1 MGVLTIGTQALQA
14 NMLALQTAGNNIANV
29 NTPGYSTQK
38 VILSTV
44 QGQYA
49 GNGYVG
55 KGVAVETI
63 TRSFDA
69 FLTRQAALS
78 GSVAAGDTLR
88 ADYLKQIGSIFQGG
102 PEGLGAAIND
112 MMNAF
117 SDVASTPTDMTART
131 VLLTRVEEAARR
143 MRTEPLGLDD
153 LMSGLKQ
160 SLQDKVNDVNTLAQ
174 NIADVN
180 EQIARAL
187 GRGQPP
193 NDLLDRRDYLISSLN
208 KLVQTTQIPASD
220 GTIGVFVGGSQS
232 LVLGHTAAKI
242 VITGDEFQDP
252 QKSKIALM
260 RNGVI
265 SALDENTLG
274 GGEVPAL
281 LKVQNNDMNE
291 ARNLLGRITAAV
303 TTTLNQQHRLGIDLN
318 GNPGGDLLT
327 PIASTNAN
335 VLVPDFPV
343 NAGTNAIA
351 GALGITM
358 SIPKDLVPSDYE
370 INFATA
376 AAPPAPGTGTIQRKS
391 DGKVTAFEFTPGTPP
406 ARGTF
411 AFQTSTDP
419 ATGPFTGTTI
429 DGLSLDADTT
439 TDPGVGARFL
449 LKPYSTVT
457 SNVAREFST
466 PSALAVGNPLAVTL
480 TPTNKGSLA
489 VSSLMAK
496 TMPTTAAAP
505 IQDYTVQFTVTPA
518 GTFYDIIDT
527 TAPLPP
533 VVSGQPYTSGQA
545 ISYTPAGAP
554 GFSLTLTGA
563 PANNDTLTV
572 KQNPYATLSGGN
584 ATAMMNLR
592 DQVMFDGASM
602 SDGYAGLISQIG
614 IRSQSAN
621 YSAQVSSS
629 IAVNAEKNRAGVS
642 GVNLDEEAAKLL
654 QYQQAYQA
662 SAKMIQIS
670 QSIFDTLLQGM
681 GR

>member
-1 MGVLTIGTQALQA
+1 MGVLTVGTQALQA
-14 NMLALQTAGNNIANV
+14 NLLALQVAGNNIANV
-29 NTPGYSTQK
+29 NTPGYSTQR
-38 VILSTV
+38 VILSAV
-44 QGQYA
+44 QGQYS
-49 GNGYVG
+49 GSGYVG
-55 KGVAVETI
+55 KGVSVETV

-69 FLTRQAALS
+69 FLTRQATLS

-88 ADYLKQIGSIFQGG
+88 ADYLKQIGAIFQGG

-143 MRTEPLGLDD
+143 MRTEPLGMDD
-153 LMSGLKQ
+153 LLSGMKQ
-160 SLQDKVNDVNTLAQ
+160 SLRDKVADINTLAQ
-174 NIADVN
+174 NIAEVN
-180 EQIARAL
+180 EQVARAL
-187 GRGQPP
+187 GSGQSP
-193 NDLLDRRDYLISSLN
+193 NDLLDRRDYLIANLN
-208 KLVQTTQIPASD
+208 KLVQTSQITASD

-232 LVLGHTAAKI
+232 LVLGKTAAKI
-242 VITGDEFQDP
+242 VITGDEYDDP
-252 QKSKIALM
+252 QKSKIAM
-260 RNGVI
+260 VRNGEI
-265 SALDENTLG
+265 TSLDENTLG
-274 GGEVPAL
+274 GGEVVAL
-281 LKVQNNDMNE
+281 LKVQNTDMNE

-327 PIASTNAN
+327 PIASTKDN
-335 VLVPDFPV
+335 VLVPSTPV
-343 NAGTNAIA
+343 NPGTNAVA
-351 GALGITM
+351 GSLGIT
-358 SIPKDLVPSDYE
+358 IAVPKDLVPSDYA
-370 INFATA
+370 INFDT
-376 AAPPAPGTGTIQRKS
+376 PTTGTIQRQS
-391 DGKVTAFEFTPGTPP
+391 DGKLTNFEFTPGVTP

-411 AFQTSTDP
+411 TFQTSTDP
-419 ATGPFTGTTI
+419 AAGPFTGTTV
-429 DGLSLDADTT
+429 DGLALDADTT
-439 TDPGVGARFL
+439 TAPGAGARFL

-457 SNVAREFST
+457 RNVGREFST

-480 TPTNKGSLA
+480 TPTNSGSLA
-489 VSSLMAK
+489 VSSLLAK
-496 TMPTTAAAP
+496 TVASTAAAP
-505 IQDYTVQFTVTPA
+505 IQDFTVQFTVTAA

-533 VVSGQPYTSGQA
+533 VVSGQPYASGQE

-563 PANNDTLTV
+563 PGNNDTVTV
-572 KQNPYATLSGGN
+572 KQNTYATLSGGN
-584 ATAMMNLR
+584 ATALMNLR

-614 IRSQSAN
+614 VRSQSAS
-621 YSAQVSSS
+621 YSAEVSSS
-629 IAVNAEKNRAGVS
+629 IASNVEKNRAGVA

-681 GR
+681 GF